1 MNLKQMLSPS
11 FFKIKDWFAWRR
23 SLCTLFYFDLST
35 CFFNLTHLHWLYL
48 WFDLVVCFDCL
59 DTKILQCKWKFD
71 CFFFNF
77 FNWFFFNFIHQYFIL
92 FYFYVKFGPYFSN
105 YYLFCFS
112 LFFIDY
118 FFNSIPQ
125 HFIDWGF
132 DFVIFVSLPSMK
144 LVTISWF
151 GSQVLKISLSWLYF
165 FRSFLKTN
173 IFF

>member
-1 MNLKQMLSPS
+1 M
-11 FFKIKDWFAWRR
+11 KI
-23 SLCTLFYFDLST
+23 
-35 CFFNLTHLHWLYL
+35 WL
-48 WFDLVVCFDCL
+48 
-59 DTKILQCKWKFD
+59 
-71 CFFFNF
+71 FFFNF

-132 DFVIFVSLPSMK
+132 DFVIFASLPSMK

-151 GSQVLKISLSWLYF
+151 GSQVLKISLSWFYF

-173 IFF
+173 IFFKKIIFDIGLVGGWISWFFFAAISISYLES